1 MIKETH
7 DVLAKA
13 GFYVTDPDLF
23 RTINFDIIARKDSML
38 LILKVLSNIDAM
50 RREVADQLKMV
61 SSHLGALPLLVG
73 ERSNQDLLEE
83 GVVYLRHGIPV
94 MGLGTLTDY
103 FIEGVPP
110 FIFSAPGGP
119 YVNIDGEE
127 LRRIRTSKGI
137 SLGDL
142 AKAAGV
148 SRKSIQLYEAGSKA
162 LFNVVIKIEE
172 YLGQPIASP
181 VEPLSIVGEVDE
193 EPYRI
198 VDAKGFFA
206 KHVFKR
212 LKGLGFVV
220 ISTVK
225 CPFDALSE
233 DKRTLL
239 LTGLGKQTRST
250 LEKAKVMASISKIT
264 ERDSVIVMDRDT
276 SKQNISGTPVIIR
289 KELDRIEDSDEVFTL
304 VKERKK

>member
-1 MIKETH
+1 MIKKTLE
-7 DVLAKA
+7 VLAKA
-13 GFYVTDPDLF
+13 GFYVTDPDLL
-23 RTINFDIIARKDSML
+23 RTVNFDIIARRDAML
-38 LILKVLSNIDAM
+38 LLIKVLTNIDALKKD
-50 RREVADQLKMV
+50 VAEQLKLV
-61 SSHLGALPLLVG
+61 SSHLGAFPLLVG
-73 ERSNQDLLEE
+73 DRSNTDLLEE

-94 MGLGTLTDY
+94 MALDTLTDY

-119 YVNIDGEE
+119 YVNIDGSE
-127 LRRIRTSKGI
+127 LKRIRTAKGI

-162 LFNVVIKIEE
+162 VFSVVIKMEE
-172 YLGQPIASP
+172 YLGRPIAQP
-181 VEPLSIVGEVDE
+181 VEPFSLKTGQESGSYSMVESNEI
-193 EPYRI
+193 
-198 VDAKGFFA
+198 FA

-220 ISTVK
+220 ISTMK

-233 DKRTLL
+233 DKKTLL
-239 LTGLGKQTRST
+239 LTGLGRQARST
-250 LEKAKVMASISKIT
+250 LEKAKVMATISKIT
-264 ERDSVIVMDRDT
+264 EKDSVIVMNKDT
-276 SKQNISGTPVIIR
+276 SKQNIGGTPVIG
-289 KELDRIEDSDEVFTL
+289 KGELDGLEDPDEVITL

>member
-1 MIKETH
+1 M
-7 DVLAKA
+7 V
-13 GFYVTDPDLF
+13 
-23 RTINFDIIARKDSML
+23 
-38 LILKVLSNIDAM
+38 
-50 RREVADQLKMV
+50 VA
-61 SSHLGALPLLVG
+61 SHLGAFPLLVG
-73 ERSNQDLLEE
+73 DRSNTDLLEE

-94 MGLGTLTDY
+94 MALDTLTDY

-119 YVNIDGEE
+119 YVNIDGSE
-127 LRRIRTSKGI
+127 LKRIRTAQGI
-137 SLGDL
+137 SLGEM

-162 LFNVVIKIEE
+162 VFNVVIKIEE
-172 YLGQPIASP
+172 YLGQPIAQP
-181 VEPLSIVGEVDE
+181 VEPFSLRTGHEGGSYTMVESKEG
-193 EPYRI
+193 
-198 VDAKGFFA
+198 FA

-220 ISTVK
+220 ISTMK

-239 LTGLGKQTRST
+239 LTGLGRQTRST
-250 LEKAKVMASISKIT
+250 LEKAKVMATISKIT
-264 ERDSVIVMDRDT
+264 EKDSVIVMNRDT
-276 SKQNISGTPVIIR
+276 SKQNISGTPVIV
-289 KELDRIEDSDEVFTL
+289 KSELDSLGDPDEVITL